1 MGLRH
6 TTVALF
12 FSRAVRK
19 APFDKPKPRF
29 ASSISQSTNWLAC
42 YVNFIVMFIG
52 PVRFNFYMYESF
64 IKINVAYF

>member
-1 MGLRH
+1 MTAL
-6 TTVALF
+6 ALF
-12 FSRAVRK
+12 FM
-19 APFDKPKPRF
+19 F
-29 ASSISQSTNWLAC
+29 SSSMLFSQSECALF